1 MEDRS
6 EGAANNGGTQ
16 WGQTQDSNDRGTN
29 QRWGSNGGRGAIT
42 RRHNNDREGVTRGDT
57 PRQRESLPGIRPWD
71 ASEPIEMAGEPESRT
86 EGGET
91 GEARQNSDEP
101 GQEEQERG
109 QIMTIGSPDE
119 EVNQGDKD
127 SDPES
132 EERGGTF

>member
-6 EGAANNGGTQ
+6 EGAANNGSTQ

-42 RRHNNDREGVTRGDT
+42 RRHNDDREGVTPEDT
-57 PRQRESLPGIRPWD
+57 PRQRESLPGIRPWN

-86 EGGET
+86 ERGET
-91 GEARQNSDEP
+91 GEAWQNSDELE
-101 GQEEQERG
+101 QEEQERG